1 MRRASTD
8 ARGRALDTADGTARR
23 QVLAAGT
30 PSVRSP
36 LFPLPAVGAGGNMVV
51 DTDALRGVGGF
62 DPLLGAGTATH
73 AGEETKVFA
82 QLLRAGETAL
92 HWPGAVTWHWHRADD
107 AALASLR
114 TFPAEV
120 IITDLFMPGREG
132 IETIMEVRRQYP
144 KIKIIAFSGGAP
156 KTGVSFLTLAQKLGA
171 HKTLIKPF
179 SADEMLAALHH
190 LLPPT
195 KPAAEPASPA
205 PAPTP
210 PAA

>member
-1 MRRASTD
+1 MGAETGSGHHAHMAHVLIADDEDGFRFLMRQMLTIAGHNVREV
-8 ARGRALDTADGTARR
+8 ADG
-23 QVLAAGT
+23 
-30 PSVRSP
+30 
-36 LFPLPAVGAGGNMVV
+36 
-51 DTDALRGVGGF
+51 
-62 DPLLGAGTATH
+62 
-73 AGEETKVFA
+73 
-82 QLLRAGETAL
+82 
-92 HWPGAVTWHWHRADD
+92 D